1 MTIYHWHHIV
11 PKHAGGT
18 DDPSNLVRLTVEEH
32 AEAHR
37 QLYEQYGK
45 KEDYVAWQGLLGMI
59 GREEIIREASKIG
72 AKKTGQ
78 IQAENFYKGK
88 INSAQWWFTKEGCK
102 KRSDLGIESLRKK
115 YKDSGQWTWSNK
127 THSDETKYL
136 MREIHKKN
144 KHQQGSKNSQ
154 YGTMWITNGEK
165 NRKIKKVD
173 SIPEGWYKGRKS
185 IK

>member
-1 MTIYHWHHIV
+1 MTIYHMHHII
-11 PKHAGGT
+11 PKHAGGN

-45 KEDYVAWQGLLGMI
+45 KEDYVAWQGLSGMI
-59 GREEIIREASKIG
+59 GKEEIIRESSKIG
-72 AKKTGQ
+72 GIKTGQ
-78 IQAENFYKGK
+78 IQAENFHKGK
-88 INSAQWWFTKEGCK
+88 INSAQWWFTEEGCI

-115 YKDSGQWTWSNK
+115 YKNSGQWTFSAK

-136 MREIHKKN
+136 MRKTHEKN
-144 KHQQGSKNSQ
+144 EHQQGSKNSQ
-154 YGTMWITNGEK
+154 YGTMWITDGEK

-173 SIPEGWYKGRKS
+173 SIPEGWYKGRKV
-185 IK
+185 